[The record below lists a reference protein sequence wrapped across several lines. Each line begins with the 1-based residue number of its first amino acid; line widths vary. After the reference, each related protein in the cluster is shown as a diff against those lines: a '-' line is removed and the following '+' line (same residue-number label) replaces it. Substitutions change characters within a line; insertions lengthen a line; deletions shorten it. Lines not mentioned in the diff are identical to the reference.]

1 MARPNIQIDDEVR
14 EMTEEEY
21 EALLASGWTEEGKV
35 IWRASFVA
43 LLLTAILV
51 ACGDRER
58 VNCPPLTKNKALR
71 AATTIT
77 VDTASV
83 GSSRI
88 VSDKCP

>member
-1 MARPNIQIDDEVR
+1 M
-14 EMTEEEY
+14 
-21 EALLASGWTEEGKV
+21 

-43 LLLTAILV
+43 LLLASILV

-58 VNCPPLTKNKALR
+58 VNCPRTKNKALR
-71 AATTIT
+71 AETSIT

-88 VSDKCP
+88 LTDKCP